1 MEKHQTRQWPPLTR
15 EEMEFITSWEQVRE
29 RQRKWSYGLTHNLTG
44 GIFFGVPIA
53 LFFFI
58 EAPRHRGIITHGD
71 LILIMIGICLI
82 ILFYSVLRGYVK
94 YDQNESHYQ
103 ILKMRQDNPASEQH
117 LQQGKE

>member
-1 MEKHQTRQWPPLTR
+1 MEKHQTRQWPPLSG
-15 EEMEFITSWEQVRE
+15 EEKQFISSWEQVRE
-29 RQRKWSYGLTHNLTG
+29 KQRKWSYGLTHNLTG

-82 ILFYSVLRGYVK
+82 ILFYSVLRGYIK

-103 ILKMRQDNPASEQH
+103 ILKMRQDNTASEQR
-117 LQQGKE
+117 LQHGKE

>member
-15 EEMEFITSWEQVRE
+15 EETEFITSWEQVRE